1 MGSVRA
7 REGGAFGVRV
17 VICRRVRF
25 VCGER
30 VCTVCAGVMRSWAV
44 LVVRSSVLR
53 PQRAEN
59 WGLVEVEN
67 CLVGHRSLAA
77 VGRVLMVE
85 ERAVVTTTG

>member
-30 VCTVCAGVMRSWAV
+30 VCTVLCCLTRGSVGGAGVDAV
-44 LVVRSSVLR
+44 RHLSTEREK
-53 PQRAEN
+53 Q
-59 WGLVEVEN
+59 
-67 CLVGHRSLAA
+67 
-77 VGRVLMVE
+77 GRGKCGGSE
-85 ERAVVTTTG
+85 GGEGGGG